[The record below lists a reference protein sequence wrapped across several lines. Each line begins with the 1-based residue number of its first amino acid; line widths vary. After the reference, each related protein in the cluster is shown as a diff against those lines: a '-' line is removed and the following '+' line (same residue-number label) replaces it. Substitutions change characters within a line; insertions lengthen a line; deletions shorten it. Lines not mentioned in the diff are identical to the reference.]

1 MKMEHKD
8 YEERTKELQN
18 QLRTLELFLEDYENL
33 QDDLRRF
40 NMVARREIMK
50 TQKILSDFSRTYSE
64 KSKEEL
70 R

>member
-1 MKMEHKD
+1 MEHKD